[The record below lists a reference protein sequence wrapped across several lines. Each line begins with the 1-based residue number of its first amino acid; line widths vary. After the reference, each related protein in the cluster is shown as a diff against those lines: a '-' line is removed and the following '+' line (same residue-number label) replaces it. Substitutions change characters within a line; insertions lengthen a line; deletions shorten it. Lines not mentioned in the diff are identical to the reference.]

1 MHEGQMHIDN
11 TRKNISVTISEY
23 LCFIFKEGCVQIIAL
38 TLHLTSTL
46 RDWGWLTYAL
56 IFIGIN

>member
-11 TRKNISVTISEY
+11 TRTNISVTRIE
-23 LCFIFKEGCVQIIAL
+23 CFIFKEGDVQMIAL

-46 RDWGWLTYAL
+46 RD
-56 IFIGIN
+56 

>member
-11 TRKNISVTISEY
+11 TRKNISVTRIE
-23 LCFIFKEGCVQIIAL
+23 CFIFKEGDVQMIAL

-56 IFIGIN
+56 IFTGIN